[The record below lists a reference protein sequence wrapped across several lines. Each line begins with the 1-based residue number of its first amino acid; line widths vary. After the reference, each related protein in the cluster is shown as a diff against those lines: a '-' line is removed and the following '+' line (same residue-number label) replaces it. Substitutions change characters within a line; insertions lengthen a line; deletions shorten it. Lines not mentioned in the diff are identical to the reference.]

1 MSDMRFNV
9 ILNLFQDL
17 IKKRSRNKSGM
28 TLVSSHCE
36 GATHVDM
43 LTTLDIF
50 SCHCEVPEIRHHVR
64 QYSCAL
70 SCHCEGERSEAVAI
84 AKSLEPTCHPE
95 AIAEGS
101 QKVNE
106 MLKQVQHDKNFGS
119 FCKVVDDK
127 SHFPRPT
134 GEGLRER
141 GLSAHD
147 EIPKQVRNDKYLSEA
162 HSKHLFP
169 YSPINLFTFKKA
181 AFTLAEVL
189 ITLGIIGV
197 VAAMTI
203 PTLIADYQEKVM
215 VTKVKQGHSQL
226 MNAIQLY
233 VAQNNCA
240 NMLCLFDTKKSSDEV
255 ASELATVL
263 KKAKVCTDND
273 TTEKYCKNYQV
284 KSNTPNSKVDG
295 VYIAG
300 DSFKGNIYLQNGISI
315 HIRQASQ
322 CPRVVEYVVRD
333 ENGYDTGERVQYTS
347 HTCAFIYL
355 DVNNIDGPN
364 QSGADVYRYDVKDT
378 GKIVPYSEKLL
389 NNALLYNKLEY
400 TPYNIGDP
408 VEED

>member
-1 MSDMRFNV
+1 MLV
-9 ILNLFQDL
+9 
-17 IKKRSRNKSGM
+17 SRNSKTES
-28 TLVSSHCE
+28 
-36 GATHVDM
+36 
-43 LTTLDIF
+43 
-50 SCHCEVPEIRHHVR
+50 
-64 QYSCAL
+64 
-70 SCHCEGERSEAVAI
+70 I
-84 AKSLEPTCHPE
+84 ARSLELNEITTYWATLRNDKNLSYHRDVLD
-95 AIAEGS
+95 EGS
-101 QKVNE
+101 QDKIPE
-106 MLKQVQHDKNFGS
+106 QVR
-119 FCKVVDDK
+119 DDK

-147 EIPKQVRNDKYLSEA
+147 EIPKQVRNDKYLSET
-162 HSKHLFP
+162 HSKELNVLTS
-169 YSPINLFTFKKA
+169 YRLNDFKKKAGATHVDMSANIRRA

-273 TTEKYCKNYQV
+273 TTEKYCKNYAV
-284 KSNTPNSKVDG
+284 KSNTPSAKVDG

-300 DSFKGNIYLQNGISI
+300 DGMNTSGRIYLPNGVMFRVVQN
-315 HIRQASQ
+315 SQ
-322 CPRVVEYVVRD
+322 CIFTNVTIVRD
-333 ENGYDTGERVQYTS
+333 ENGYDTGERIETTQNI
-347 HTCAFIYL
+347 CAYLYL
-355 DVNNIDGPN
+355 DVNNIDGSN
-364 QSGADVYRYDVKDT
+364 QFGADVYRYDVKDT

-400 TPYNIGDP
+400 TPYDIGEP
-408 VEED
+408 VPDD